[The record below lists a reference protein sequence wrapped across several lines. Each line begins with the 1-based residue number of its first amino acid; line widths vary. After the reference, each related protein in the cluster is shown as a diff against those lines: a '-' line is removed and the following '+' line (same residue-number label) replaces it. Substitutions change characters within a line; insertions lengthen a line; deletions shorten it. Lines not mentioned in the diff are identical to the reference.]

1 MDLYLKI
8 LVGVGLSAASGF
20 RIFIPFF
27 ILSIYSFL
35 GIDIL
40 NSGLFIFSSNSFL
53 IIFLILSVAEVILY
67 YNPWIDNLLDLITT
81 PASIFSGT
89 ILVYVLMADTEI
101 FIRLPVSIIL
111 GGGAALNIQLLTV
124 KARSLTSVFTSGY
137 GNQIVST
144 IENISSVFIAV
155 LMLNYPSAGILFTI
169 IIIIMIY
176 VLIIKRGYRKENRNF
191 LKSA

>member
-27 ILSIYSFL
+27 ILSIYSYL

-155 LMLNYPSAGILFTI
+155 LMLNYPSAGILLTI

>member
-1 MDLYLKI
+1 M
-8 LVGVGLSAASGF
+8 VGVGLSAASGF
-20 RIFIPFF
+20 RIFMPFF

-89 ILVYVLMADTEI
+89 ILTYVLMSDTEI
-101 FIRLPVSIIL
+101 FIRLPVSIII

-124 KARSLTSVFTSGY
+124 KARSLTSVFTSGF

-144 IENISSVFIAV
+144 IENISSFFIAV
-155 LMLNYPSAGILFTI
+155 LMLNYPSAGILLTI

>member
-20 RIFIPFF
+20 RIFMPFF

-53 IIFLILSVAEVILY
+53 IIFLILSVADVILY

-89 ILVYVLMADTEI
+89 ILTYVLMSDTEI
-101 FIRLPVSIIL
+101 FIRLPVSIII

-124 KARSLTSVFTSGY
+124 KARSLTSVFTSGF

-144 IENISSVFIAV
+144 IENISSFFIAV
-155 LMLNYPSAGILFTI
+155 LMLNYPSAGILLTI
-169 IIIIMIY
+169 IIIIIIY